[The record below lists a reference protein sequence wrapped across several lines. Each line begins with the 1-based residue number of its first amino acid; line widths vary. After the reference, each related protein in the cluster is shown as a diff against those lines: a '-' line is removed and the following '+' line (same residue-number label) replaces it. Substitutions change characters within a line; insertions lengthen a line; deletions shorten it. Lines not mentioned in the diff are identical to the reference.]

1 MEPQY
6 REEVL
11 NVFLALLLQ
20 EQGIVSAPEQAL
32 KDAVSKRRRL
42 PDVLVDFSGLTVAI
56 EGKVDDHA
64 GARSEVLEQAQQR
77 LDQGIGHLAVAVL
90 YPSAIRSAPF
100 RDLKKILASA
110 KFKLAVV
117 SEEGRTGWTEG
128 DVQHLAELLRRTLEQ
143 LVREDVVGRA
153 AEAVRAAVDT
163 FAQAA
168 IRVPAV
174 PERLAEVLG
183 IREVPRAGRP
193 GRATTDEEKE
203 RA

>member
-1 MEPQY
+1 VDPQY

-32 KDAVSKRRRL
+32 RDALEQRRRL
-42 PDVLVDFSGLTVAI
+42 PDILVDFSGLTVAI
-56 EGKVDDHA
+56 EGKVEGEP
-64 GARSEVLEQAQQR
+64 GASSTVLQQAQQR
-77 LDQGIGHLAVAVL
+77 LEQGIGHLAVAVL

-100 RDLKKILASA
+100 RDLKEILASA
-110 KFKLAVV
+110 KIKMAVV
-117 SEEGRTGWTEG
+117 SEEGTSGWSEG

-153 AEAVRAAVDT
+153 AGAVRAAVDS

-168 IRVPAV
+168 LRVPAV
-174 PERLAEVLG
+174 PERLADVLG
-183 IREVPRAGRP
+183 IREVPRSGRP
-193 GRATTDEEKE
+193 VGPASEEE
-203 RA
+203 EA